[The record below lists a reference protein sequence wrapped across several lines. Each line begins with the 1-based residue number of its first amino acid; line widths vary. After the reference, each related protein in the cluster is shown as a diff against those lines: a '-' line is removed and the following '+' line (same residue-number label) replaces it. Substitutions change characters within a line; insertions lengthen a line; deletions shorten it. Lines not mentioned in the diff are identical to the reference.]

1 MATARFAQAITP
13 HATNE
18 ITPNPDY
25 LHVGGAGTVVARPEG
40 ASADVTWTVP
50 AGGYVFCKV
59 SHVRATSTAT
69 SIVGHNY

>member
-1 MATARFAQAITP
+1 MATARYAKAVTP

-18 ITPNPDY
+18 ITPNPDF
-25 LHVGGAGTVVARPEG
+25 LHVGGAGTVVCRPEG
-40 ASADVTWTVP
+40 AGTDVTFTVP

-69 SIVGHNY
+69 LIVGLNY